1 MSSPPLAAAR
11 RATITDVAREAGT
24 GKTSISRYLNG
35 EMSVLSPELRARIEA
50 AIERLDYQPN
60 QMARGLKRGRN
71 RLIGML
77 LADLTNPYTVEVLQ
91 GVEAACHALGLM
103 PLICHA
109 ANEVEMERR
118 YLQLLTTYRVEGVI
132 VNALGVREETL
143 RPVGGGG
150 IPAVLVDRSVDGLVA
165 DMVGLDNRAAAELGT
180 RHLLENGFDDIW
192 FVVQPFEQVSS
203 RQLREAAFREVMSR
217 EGHESRISG
226 KGEGGTNL
234 GKGEGSNGGARGH
247 TLVLNLAEPAAVER
261 ALAEL
266 DRAIDA
272 AGDPGGAMARAMATG
287 SAARNTLDDATS
299 NSADDATGNA
309 AADAARKASANATG
323 KARRIALFAANA
335 PVALCLALHLKARYG
350 ADWQARVALLSIDDP
365 EWAELTGVTTIRQPT
380 YEIGY
385 RAVEFLHE
393 RIEGIQTTA
402 RDCLLPGELIVRA
415 STSR

>member
-1 MSSPPLAAAR
+1 MNDPTREPPSTAPR

-50 AIERLDYQPN
+50 AIARLDYQPN

-150 IPAVLVDRSVDGLVA
+150 IPAVLVDRSIEGLLA

-180 RHLLENGFDDIW
+180 RHLLEQGFDDIW

-203 RQLREAAFREVMSR
+203 RQLRELAFRDAMR
-217 EGHESRISG
+217 AQGI
-226 KGEGGTNL
+226 
-234 GKGEGSNGGARGH
+234 ARGH
-247 TLVLNLAEPAAVER
+247 TLVLNLANTAEVEHS
-261 ALAEL
+261 LADL

-272 AGDPGGAMARAMATG
+272 AGSDRVA
-287 SAARNTLDDATS
+287 
-299 NSADDATGNA
+299 GNA
-309 AADAARKASANATG
+309 GGGVDAANASNAANAANTA
-323 KARRIALFAANA
+323 KPNPRPRIALFAANA
-335 PVALCLALHLKARYG
+335 PVALRLALHLKARYG

-365 EWAELTGVTTIRQPT
+365 DWAELAGITTIRQPT
-380 YEIGY
+380 YDIGY

-393 RIEGIQTTA
+393 RIEGVQTTA
-402 RDCLLPGELIVRA
+402 RDCLLAGELIVRA

>member
-1 MSSPPLAAAR
+1 
-11 RATITDVAREAGT
+11 
-24 GKTSISRYLNG
+24 
-35 EMSVLSPELRARIEA
+35 
-50 AIERLDYQPN
+50 
-60 QMARGLKRGRN
+60 MARGLKRGRN

-180 RHLLENGFDDIW
+180 RHLLDNGFDDIW

-203 RQLREAAFREVMSR
+203 RQLREAAFREAMS
-217 EGHESRISG
+217 EQ
-226 KGEGGTNL
+226 GG
-234 GKGEGSNGGARGH
+234 NGAARGR
-247 TLVLNLAEPAAVER
+247 TLVLNLADAVDVER
-261 ALAEL
+261 SLAEL

-272 AGDPGGAMARAMATG
+272 AAHTRAAG
-287 SAARNTLDDATS
+287 
-299 NSADDATGNA
+299 ATGNA
-309 AADAARKASANATG
+309 ARV
-323 KARRIALFAANA
+323 ALFAANA

-393 RIEGIQTTA
+393 RIEGVQTTA

-415 STSR
+415 STLR

>member
-1 MSSPPLAAAR
+1 MSTTPQAAPR

-50 AIERLDYQPN
+50 AIARLDYQPN

-150 IPAVLVDRSVDGLVA
+150 IPAVLVDRSVEGLVT

-180 RHLLENGFDDIW
+180 RHLLDNGFDDIW

-203 RQLREAAFREVMSR
+203 RQQREAAFREAM
-217 EGHESRISG
+217 GAQGG
-226 KGEGGTNL
+226 KHAAL
-234 GKGEGSNGGARGH
+234 GH
-247 TLVLNLAEPAAVER
+247 TVVLNLADTVEAER
-261 ALAEL
+261 SLAEL
-266 DRAIDA
+266 DRAIEA
-272 AGDPGGAMARAMATG
+272 AANARHGAGA
-287 SAARNTLDDATS
+287 S
-299 NSADDATGNA
+299 GNA
-309 AADAARKASANATG
+309 ARV
-323 KARRIALFAANA
+323 ALFAANA
-335 PVALCLALHLKARYG
+335 PVALRLALHLKARYG
-350 ADWQARVALLSIDDP
+350 ADWQTRVALLSIDDP
-365 EWAELTGVTTIRQPT
+365 DWAELSGITTIRQPT

-393 RIEGIQTTA
+393 RIEGIQTAA
-402 RDCLLPGELIVRA
+402 RDCLLPGELIVRG
-415 STSR
+415 STLR

>member
-1 MSSPPLAAAR
+1 MTTPMQPTSR

-50 AIERLDYQPN
+50 AIARLDYQPN

-91 GVEAACHALGLM
+91 GVEAACHAFGLM

-143 RPVGGGG
+143 RPVGDGG
-150 IPAVLVDRSVDGLVA
+150 IPAVLVDRSVEGLVA

-180 RHLLENGFDDIW
+180 RHLLDQGFDDIW

-203 RQLREAAFREVMSR
+203 RQLREVAFRDAMRRAQGAEDGAASR
-217 EGHESRISG
+217 SV
-226 KGEGGTNL
+226 
-234 GKGEGSNGGARGH
+234 ARGH
-247 TLVLNLAEPAAVER
+247 TLVLNLADTAEVER
-261 ALAEL
+261 SLAEL
-266 DRAIDA
+266 HRAIDA
-272 AGDPGGAMARAMATG
+272 AGSGCVMGNV
-287 SAARNTLDDATS
+287 RNTG
-299 NSADDATGNA
+299 NTGNTGNP
-309 AADAARKASANATG
+309 ARV
-323 KARRIALFAANA
+323 ALFAANA
-335 PVALCLALHLKARYG
+335 PVALSLALHLKARYG
-350 ADWQARVALLSIDDP
+350 ADWQTRVALLSIDDP
-365 EWAELTGVTTIRQPT
+365 DWTELAGITTIRQPT

-393 RIEGIQTTA
+393 RIEGVQATA

>member
-1 MSSPPLAAAR
+1 MTTPLQTTPR

-50 AIERLDYQPN
+50 AIARLDYQPN

-150 IPAVLVDRSVDGLVA
+150 IPAVLVDRLVDGLSA

-180 RHLLENGFDDIW
+180 RHLLEQGFDDIW

-203 RQLREAAFREVMSR
+203 RQLRELAFRDAMRAQSATR
-217 EGHESRISG
+217 
-226 KGEGGTNL
+226 
-234 GKGEGSNGGARGH
+234 AH
-247 TLVLNLAEPAAVER
+247 TLVLDLADTAAIER
-261 ALAEL
+261 SLAEL
-266 DRAIDA
+266 DRAIE
-272 AGDPGGAMARAMATG
+272 AGGSDRAMGKAG
-287 SAARNTLDDATS
+287 NK
-299 NSADDATGNA
+299 GNA
-309 AADAARKASANATG
+309 GTTGTTARV
-323 KARRIALFAANA
+323 ALFAANA
-335 PVALCLALHLKARYG
+335 PVALRLALHLKARYG
-350 ADWQARVALLSIDDP
+350 AGWQTRVALLSIDDP
-365 EWAELTGVTTIRQPT
+365 DWAELAGITTIRQPT

-393 RIEGIQTTA
+393 RIEGVQSTV

>member
-1 MSSPPLAAAR
+1 MSTTPLAAPR

-50 AIERLDYQPN
+50 AIERLNYQPN

-77 LADLTNPYTVEVLQ
+77 LADLTNPYSVEVLQ
-91 GVEAACHALGLM
+91 GVEAACHALGFM

-180 RHLLENGFDDIW
+180 RHLLDNGFDDIW

-203 RQLREAAFREVMSR
+203 RQLREAAFREVMSGVGGASGAR
-217 EGHESRISG
+217 GTSG
-226 KGEGGTNL
+226 KDEGG
-234 GKGEGSNGGARGH
+234 KGGARGH

-272 AGDPGGAMARAMATG
+272 DGGPGGAATSVTDNATG
-287 SAARNTLDDATS
+287 SATVRTGGKTS
-299 NSADDATGNA
+299 
-309 AADAARKASANATG
+309 
-323 KARRIALFAANA
+323 RIALFAANA

-365 EWAELTGVTTIRQPT
+365 EWAELTGITAIRQPT

-393 RIEGIQTTA
+393 RIEGVQATA

>member
-1 MSSPPLAAAR
+1 MSTTPQTTPR

-35 EMSVLSPELRARIEA
+35 ELSVLSPELRARIEA
-50 AIERLDYQPN
+50 AIARLDYQPN

-91 GVEAACHALGLM
+91 GVEAACHVLGLM

-180 RHLLENGFDDIW
+180 RHLLDQGFDDIW

-203 RQLREAAFREVMSR
+203 RQLRELAFRDAMR
-217 EGHESRISG
+217 AQ
-226 KGEGGTNL
+226 
-234 GKGEGSNGGARGH
+234 GAACGH
-247 TLVLNLAEPAAVER
+247 TLVLNLADPGEAERSLAAM
-261 ALAEL
+261 
-266 DRAIDA
+266 DHAIDA
-272 AGDPGGAMARAMATG
+272 AGSDRV
-287 SAARNTLDDATS
+287 
-299 NSADDATGNA
+299 
-309 AADAARKASANATG
+309 TG
-323 KARRIALFAANA
+323 KAGNPGNPARVALFAANA
-335 PVALCLALHLKARYG
+335 PVALRLALHLKARYG
-350 ADWQARVALLSIDDP
+350 AGWQTRVALLSIDDP
-365 EWAELTGVTTIRQPT
+365 EWAELAGITTIRQPT

-393 RIEGIQTTA
+393 RIEGVQTTA

>member
-1 MSSPPLAAAR
+1 MTDPTREAPLTTPPPPLPR

-35 EMSVLSPELRARIEA
+35 ETSVLSPELRARIEA
-50 AIERLDYQPN
+50 AIARLDYQPN

-143 RPVGGGG
+143 RPVGDGG

-180 RHLLENGFDDIW
+180 RHLLEQGFDDIW

-203 RQLREAAFREVMSR
+203 RQLRELAFRDAMR
-217 EGHESRISG
+217 AQRA
-226 KGEGGTNL
+226 
-234 GKGEGSNGGARGH
+234 ARGR
-247 TLVLNLAEPAAVER
+247 TLVLNLADAADVER
-261 ALAEL
+261 GLAEL

-272 AGDPGGAMARAMATG
+272 AGSDGDVASAT
-287 SAARNTLDDATS
+287 
-299 NSADDATGNA
+299 NA
-309 AADAARKASANATG
+309 ASSANATNAANASPADNPG
-323 KARRIALFAANA
+323 NSTPLPRIALFAANA
-335 PVALCLALHLKARYG
+335 PVALRLALHLKARYG
-350 ADWQARVALLSIDDP
+350 VGWQARVALLSIDDP
-365 EWAELTGVTTIRQPT
+365 DWAELAGITTIRQPT
-380 YEIGY
+380 YDIGY

-393 RIEGIQTTA
+393 RIEGVPTTA